1 MAADSILF
9 GLPYITMNVFTFGSH
24 ARRSHLVYE
33 KAYGPGT
40 EVGVIAWEPSAYA
53 AGPWWRSSERSIE
66 FLVQSV
72 GYFYELLLNSGRA

>member
-9 GLPYITMNVFTFGSH
+9 GFPYITMNVFTFGSH
-24 ARRSHLVYE
+24 ARRSALVYE

-72 GYFYELLLNSGRA
+72 GYFYESY

>member
-1 MAADSILF
+1 MGADSILF
-9 GLPYITMNVFTFGSH
+9 GFPYITMNRLYLH

>member
-1 MAADSILF
+1 
-9 GLPYITMNVFTFGSH
+9 MNVFTFGSD
-24 ARRSHLVYE
+24 AGRSHLVNE

>member
-1 MAADSILF
+1 
-9 GLPYITMNVFTFGSH
+9 MNVFTFGSH
-24 ARRSHLVYE
+24 ARRSALVYE